1 MFNFYD
7 FSSKDTGIKSTKWI
21 TGTKCVWA
29 MVWGLL
35 PYSLYVSIC
44 SNSFMHKKVLIKATN
59 YRSHWKD

>member
-7 FSSKDTGIKSTKWI
+7 FSRKDTGIKSTKWI

-44 SNSFMHKKVLIKATN
+44 SNSFMHKKGT
-59 YRSHWKD
+59 D